1 MLAAGSGVRLS
12 LDGAAIPAWSGAL
25 ELLAAGHASSLASA
39 NARSLALL
47 EGPVRLRCAGDALDA
62 ARRALLLDPQTC
74 GPLLA
79 ALPSERADAAVEAL
93 RQAGFEQAAVIGLV
107 EG

>member
-1 MLAAGSGVRLS
+1 M
-12 LDGAAIPAWSGAL
+12 PAWSGAL
-25 ELLAAGHASSLASA
+25 ELLDRGYASTLAPS
-39 NARSLALL
+39 NARALALL
-47 EGPVRLRCAGDALDA
+47 GGAVRLVSSSEGSQAHLD
-62 ARRALLLDPQTC
+62 LLLDPQTC

-107 EG
+107 EV